1 MKKLLLTLAFISLN
15 TLSAN
20 EASDINFTLNTTD
33 NQTINITETKEG
45 LDFEQF
51 KGKAILLTLFGHR
64 CPPCIREIPELIE
77 LTKNHKSDLE
87 IVAIESQN
95 YPIEEVKAFKKRHE
109 MNYNV
114 VPEID
119 YNDFISYIAGRA
131 GYTSG
136 IPLPLLIAID
146 KHGEVKG
153 VQAGQLSQE
162 ELESLVKTLNE

>member
-1 MKKLLLTLAFISLN
+1 
-15 TLSAN
+15 
-20 EASDINFTLNTTD
+20 
-33 NQTINITETKEG
+33 
-45 LDFEQF
+45 
-51 KGKAILLTLFGHR
+51 
-64 CPPCIREIPELIE
+64 
-77 LTKNHKSDLE
+77 
-87 IVAIESQN
+87 
-95 YPIEEVKAFKKRHE
+95 

-114 VPEID
+114 VPGID